1 MEIYRVGRIKTTIIG
16 LVDDYYRFG
25 VTLRPMTKHPGGRGR
40 KAPNKHETITI
51 SLPPHLKA
59 LLDAWTTSE
68 LSRSG
73 VVGELIQSRADA
85 MAGAV
90 VIVTSAEL
98 VTQKPDVALAAAR
111 VGKSAAPT
119 SASPSR
125 PSEKPKRTRPESGKT
140 GQTERLALR
149 VAALRVASPKV
160 PRGLGWKPEKYAAAE
175 ALLAQGD
182 TLTAEG
188 VNWRTV
194 EGELMLWRTAEALAG
209 LGVLVPA

>member
-1 MEIYRVGRIKTTIIG
+1 
-16 LVDDYYRFG
+16 
-25 VTLRPMTKHPGGRGR
+25 MTKHPGGRGR
-40 KAPNKHETITI
+40 KAPNKHEAITI

-59 LLDAWTTSE
+59 LLDAWTTPE
-68 LSRSG
+68 LSRSE
-73 VVGELIQSRADA
+73 VVGELIQARADA
-85 MAGAV
+85 MARADPTSQVVVAV
-90 VIVTSAEL
+90 SAKL
-98 VTQKPDVALAAAR
+98 ATQKPDVALADAG
-111 VGKSAAPT
+111 VGKSVAPT
-119 SASPSR
+119 SASLPR
-125 PSEKPKRTRPESGKT
+125 PTEKPKRTRPESGKT

-149 VAALRVASPKV
+149 VTALRVASPKV

-209 LGVLVPA
+209 LGVLVSA